1 MGCAVLSTLFM
12 LPACDADKDLGD
24 EGTSSEGGAD
34 DDTSDDS
41 GGETSGDDGE
51 ITNGCGTFDTSL
63 PGDSPIPQDPDDP
76 EILTACDALC
86 GELASTC
93 EASGVNCEDACKMQ
107 SCDVCPGTLAEFVEC
122 QAVQAAPDGCT
133 CDANGVLC
141 DVAEACLDQYYALS
155 QCGG

>member
-51 ITNGCGTFDTSL
+51 ITNG
-63 PGDSPIPQDPDDP
+63 PIPQDPDDP

>member
-1 MGCAVLSTLFM
+1 MRPSSLRFMGCAVLSTLFM

-24 EGTSSEGGAD
+24 EGTSSEGSAD

-76 EILTACDALC
+76 EILYDCHDTNPTDPAYAYDP
-86 GELASTC
+86 E
-93 EASGVNCEDACKMQ
+93 
-107 SCDVCPGTLAEFVEC
+107 VCAGNAHFHAQRAERVTLRRGLI
-122 QAVQAAPDGCT
+122 D
-133 CDANGVLC
+133 
-141 DVAEACLDQYYALS
+141 
-155 QCGG
+155 